1 MAPIAP
7 LPFAGALLT
16 AALVWLSAYAL
27 SAPAVDWRALP
38 LAPDKHV
45 MSLVGALRD
54 GEPVLLAGT
63 HDGTVFRQRG
73 AADWTQET
81 VAEGAPI
88 IRLAFGEAVY
98 AATGNGVYRRHSTHG
113 WQPLASSAQSG
124 QRVADIITGPLGTFA
139 IQGERILRLTPSG
152 WTPLPSDGLPALP
165 LYRLAATAA
174 ADGWSLHASAIGQG
188 VYTLMNEPAAT
199 HWRANRAGLPEGS
212 KVFSLLALPSGGLIV
227 GTDQGVFHQSEPFAR
242 WQPLGQL
249 LQSRRVLA
257 LAYDPE
263 SRRLWAGTDDAV
275 YRTDDRAADPT
286 FAWRLASANAPFDA
300 SVSHLTIVAGTV
312 HAAAGSLY
320 RFEEQR
326 RLRPLQLLTGVVAAL
341 AAYLTLSIPRMRRR

>member
-7 LPFAGALLT
+7 LSFVGALLT
-16 AALVWLSAYAL
+16 AALVWLLQYAL
-27 SAPAVDWRALP
+27 SAPVVDWRALA

-45 MSLVGALRD
+45 MSLAGALRD

-63 HDGTVFRQRG
+63 HDGTVFRQRSG
-73 AADWTQET
+73 ADWMRET
-81 VAEGAPI
+81 IAEGVPI

-98 AATGNGVYRRHSTHG
+98 AATGNGVYRRHPTHG
-113 WQPLASSAQSG
+113 WQPLASSAQGG

-139 IQGERILRLTPSG
+139 IQREQILQLTPSG
-152 WTPLPSDGLPALP
+152 WTPLPSEGLPALP

-174 ADGWSLHASAIGQG
+174 ADGWSLHASTIGQG
-188 VYTLMNEPAAT
+188 VYSLVSGPAAT
-199 HWRANRAGLPEGS
+199 HWRANRTGLPEGI
-212 KVFSLLALPSGGLIV
+212 KVFSLLALASGGLIA
-227 GTDQGVFHQSEPFAR
+227 GTDQGVFRQSEPFGP

-249 LQSRRVLA
+249 LQARRVLA
-257 LAYDPE
+257 LAYDSE
-263 SRRLWAGTDDAV
+263 SQRLWAGTDDAV
-275 YRTDDRAADPT
+275 YRADDGPADPT
-286 FAWRLASANAPFDA
+286 FAWRLASANAPFEA
-300 SVSHLTIVAGTV
+300 PVSHLAIVAGTV

-341 AAYLTLSIPRMRRR
+341 AAYL